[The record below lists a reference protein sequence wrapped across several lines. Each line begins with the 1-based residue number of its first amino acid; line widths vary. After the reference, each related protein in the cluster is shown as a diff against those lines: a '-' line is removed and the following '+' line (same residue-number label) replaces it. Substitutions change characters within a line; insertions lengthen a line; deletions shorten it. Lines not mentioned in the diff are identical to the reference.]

1 MKDVVKRKKS
11 LQILG
16 VNGVGVLF
24 ACLWLMAVIAQAQ
37 TTKRPAEK
45 ELYQPKSSQVKS
57 GKLLTAK
64 INDFITIPVPEDFKQ
79 MNDDELAAK
88 YPSGRKPLVM
98 FSSIDLLTNFGVNAT
113 NTAWEE
119 KDLAILKDF
128 QKANIRTL
136 YENAAFTRDEI
147 TKVGKKQ
154 FAVFEFV
161 GDASSEGGRTAKYK
175 QYYYMMYCI
184 VRKQVFVFNFNC
196 PNTEK
201 QAWQPMV
208 QKMMAGVR
216 VTR

>member
-1 MKDVVKRKKS
+1 MKDVVKRWS
-11 LQILG
+11 ALQILG
-16 VNGVGVLF
+16 TNSAGFLMV
-24 ACLWLMAVIAQAQ
+24 ALWLVAGVAAAQ

-45 ELYQPKSSQVKS
+45 ELYQPKSGQVKS

-88 YPSGRKPLVM
+88 YPSGRKPLAM
-98 FSSIDLLTNFGVNAT
+98 FSSFDLLTNFGVNAT

-147 TKVGKKQ
+147 VKIGKKQ

-161 GDASSEGGRTAKYK
+161 GDGSAEGGRTAKYK

-184 VRKQVFVFNFNC
+184 VRKQVYVFNFNC

-208 QKMMAGVR
+208 QKMMAGVKVMR
-216 VTR
+216 